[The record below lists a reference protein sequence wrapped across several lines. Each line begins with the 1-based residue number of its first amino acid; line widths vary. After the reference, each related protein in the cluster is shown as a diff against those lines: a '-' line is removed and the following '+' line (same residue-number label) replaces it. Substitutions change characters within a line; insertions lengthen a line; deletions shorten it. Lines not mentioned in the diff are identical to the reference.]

1 MATYPLSTFHFSVD
15 WGGTRI
21 GFTEVSGLD
30 WEIDPIS
37 YRDGASPEYHKTKMP
52 GMQKFSDITLSRGV
66 FQSDNDYYT
75 WMNTVNLNSI
85 EKRDVTISMLNEA
98 HEPIV
103 TWQIKQA
110 FPIKISGPSLKSDG
124 NEIAIEKLVLAHEG
138 IVFVND

>member
-52 GMQKFSDITLSRGV
+52 GMQKFGDITLSRGV
-66 FQSDNDYYT
+66 FQSDNDYYN

-110 FPIKISGPSLKSDG
+110 FPIKISGPGLKSDS